1 MLAPCLHAKL
11 LSHVWFFWNP
21 MDCSP
26 PGASVHGI
34 LQRSI
39 LEWVAMSSS
48 RGSSQLKGWTQVSRA
63 PVLQADS
70 LLLCPLSGEAHTY
83 STDHCFCVT
92 MQENAQK
99 KCVKKGHSALTVAH
113 EIVCWLCQHCLCL
126 LLTPRTVCMCDHELW
141 PPGHKQCFGY
151 HKQTFPRANTSIPEI
166 QLLWTY
172 PISSNCHSSRCN
184 D

>member
-1 MLAPCLHAKL
+1 MIMLAPCLHAKL
-11 LSHVWFFWNP
+11 LSRVWFFWNP

-70 LLLCPLSGEAHTY
+70 LLLCPLSGEAQTY

-99 KCVKKGHSALTVAH
+99 KVCEERTFCTYRSTWNCVLTVSALSMPTAH
-113 EIVCWLCQHCLCL
+113 TQDCVHVW
-126 LLTPRTVCMCDHELW
+126 PRTLASW
-141 PPGHKQCFGY
+141 
-151 HKQTFPRANTSIPEI
+151 S
-166 QLLWTY
+166 
-172 PISSNCHSSRCN
+172 
-184 D
+184 